1 SGLWPVM
8 VARVAAV
15 VALSIVAFVVT
26 RRRRGWLIPR
36 GHPRPLAIGAGV
48 LDAVAT
54 ALLLT
59 AVRRGLIVV
68 VAPLAAIAPA
78 FTVIWAWALLKE
90 PVTRHQIVGIGLSLA
105 GLILIAA
112 G

>member
-1 SGLWPVM
+1 MS
-8 VARVAAV
+8 
-15 VALSIVAFVVT
+15 
-26 RRRRGWLIPR
+26 
-36 GHPRPLAIGAGV
+36 LAIGAGA
-48 LDAVAT
+48 LDIIAT
-54 ALLLT
+54 VLLLT

-90 PVTRHQIVGIGLSLA
+90 PVTRHQVAGIALSLV
-105 GLILIAA
+105 GLTLIAA